1 MAKTPRSTKP
11 SKKQSWVRSGRASVG
26 GPTAPDDSGDSDVLA
41 EKAAGTQ
48 DVASAF
54 PFNPNKPAEYDP
66 DAALALP
73 EGVFVKPSDPIVGAS
88 TVTGSNGSDKVSSG
102 GPNMGH
108 NPTVGSLD
116 RVRVD
121 FTDRT
126 LTTNQGVP
134 SRTTSS
140 ADFVAPIAK
149 HRHFA
154 AGRA

>member
-1 MAKTPRSTKP
+1 MAKTLRSTKP
-11 SKKQSWVRSGRASVG
+11 SKKQSRVRSGRASVG

-41 EKAAGTQ
+41 EKAAG
-48 DVASAF
+48 
-54 PFNPNKPAEYDP
+54 
-66 DAALALP
+66 
-73 EGVFVKPSDPIVGAS
+73 
-88 TVTGSNGSDKVSSG
+88 SG